1 MKGSRISKDEVRQ
14 IARLAR
20 LSPSEE
26 EIDRLT
32 REMDSIL
39 GYFERLNE
47 LDTTGIEPTSH
58 AVEVTWPFRE
68 DQVLPSLPVDEVLGN
83 APDQGRGMFRVKKVI
98 E

>member
-1 MKGSRISKDEVRQ
+1 MRISKEEVRQ

-32 REMDSIL
+32 GELDSIL
-39 GYFERLNE
+39 GYFEKLNE

-58 AVEVTWPFRE
+58 AVEVSWPFRE
-68 DQVLPSLPVDEVLGN
+68 DQVLQSLPVDEVLRN
-83 APDQGRGMFRVKKVI
+83 APDKDRSMFRVKKVI

>member
-1 MKGSRISKDEVRQ
+1 MKGTRISKEEVRQ

-32 REMDSIL
+32 GELDSIL
-39 GYFERLNE
+39 GYFEKLNE

-58 AVEVTWPFRE
+58 AVEVNWPFRE
-68 DQVLPSLPVDEVLGN
+68 DRVLRSLPADEVLRN
-83 APDQGRGMFRVKKVI
+83 APDKGRGIFRVKKVI